1 MINKYGMKYSNLYLL
16 IFIFISACSGDNN
29 NSVQQVVSQNS
40 VPTISGSIEEIRVG
54 EVLDFMPISNDND
67 NDILIFSITGM
78 PEWAS
83 FNSSSGLLT
92 GVPLSENLN
101 EVYFINI
108 SVSDG
113 LSNASTGTFN
123 LTVTEPVF
131 FISIGIE

>member
-113 LSNASTGTFN
+113 LSNA
-123 LTVTEPVF
+123 
-131 FISIGIE
+131 